1 MQARVAAAGGP
12 IHYEDFGGAGPAL
25 VLVHGLGG
33 AAVNWRAVAPS
44 LAERARVVAVDLV
57 GFGRTPPDGRSASVR
72 ANRLSLDRFLDAVVG
87 GPAILV
93 GNSMGGLIAL
103 MQAAAEPARVAGLV
117 LVAPAQPQPWGARV
131 DPLIWGAFALYA
143 LPGVAEWYLR
153 RRQARLG
160 AEGLVREV
168 MRLLCVHPE
177 RVPPAVR
184 AAHVASIAERIADM
198 PWANRAF
205 LEAARSLVGAL
216 RRRRDFSRMVA
227 AVAAPTLVIHGERDR
242 LVPVAASRELA
253 RLRPD
258 WTLDVFPDVGHVPM
272 LEAAAPF
279 VASLTRWLDGPGR
292 AAAATAARPLP
303 ARSVAT

>member
-1 MQARVAAAGGP
+1 
-12 IHYEDFGGAGPAL
+12 
-25 VLVHGLGG
+25 
-33 AAVNWRAVAPS
+33 
-44 LAERARVVAVDLV
+44 
-57 GFGRTPPDGRSASVR
+57 
-72 ANRLSLDRFLDAVVG
+72 
-87 GPAILV
+87 
-93 GNSMGGLIAL
+93 MGGLIAL

-131 DPLIWGAFALYA
+131 DPLIWGAFALYS

-153 RRQARLG
+153 RRQSRLG

-168 MRLLCVHPE
+168 MRLLCVDPA
-177 RVPPAVR
+177 RVPTAVR
-184 AAHVASIAERIADM
+184 AAHVASIAERIAGM

-272 LEAAAPF
+272 LEAAGPF

-292 AAAATAARPLP
+292 AAAAAAAP
-303 ARSVAT
+303 ANGASRSG